1 MEFTNS
7 KIGNFLV
14 LAVKGRMDA
23 LSAQQFEDEFARRL
37 AAGEKRFVV
46 DLSGLDYIS
55 SAGLRSILTASKRL
69 KAENGDLAFCGLT
82 GIVAQV
88 FTVSGFLKILPVFAT
103 REEALTRS

>member
-1 MEFTNS
+1 
-7 KIGNFLV
+7 
-14 LAVKGRMDA
+14 MDA
-23 LSAQQFEDEFARRL
+23 LSAPQFEDEFVRSL

-55 SAGLRSILTASKRL
+55 SAGLRSILFASKRL
-69 KAENGDLAFCGLT
+69 KAEGGDMAFCGLT

-103 REEALTRS
+103 REDAFQSAGPSR